1 MRQLQVVTSLIGF
14 EDEPMLQ
21 KVPMVSAVFVPAN
34 LSEPITRMKA
44 NLLEHPRCLLGS
56 LDADELPVLLED
68 KVYTMISDP
77 LGIIRGL
84 APNKRASAMVRDYV
98 ARHDPAGSEW
108 FVYGNGLLIE
118 PRDSIVAPMSS
129 RADVFMDARRR

>member
-1 MRQLQVVTSLIGF
+1 M
-14 EDEPMLQ
+14 
-21 KVPMVSAVFVPAN
+21 SAKSDGRD
-34 LSEPITRMKA
+34 SEIRI
-44 NLLEHPRCLLGS
+44 LV
-56 LDADELPVLLED
+56 ADD
-68 KVYTMISDP
+68 NSD
-77 LGIIRGL
+77 
-84 APNKRASAMVRDYV
+84 MRDYV